1 MSETTLCDRAVI
13 RLSGETPRDFLQG
26 LVTNDVAGPLPVW
39 AGLLTPQ
46 GKALFD
52 FLVWADDADVLIDC
66 ERDAAAMLVRRLS
79 IYRLRRAITISVDES
94 CFVHW
99 SPDGVS
105 GVPDPR
111 GVALGRRWIAAD
123 RHGDASAAWRA
134 HRLSLGLTEGRAEL
148 GDGTTL
154 WLECNGERWNG
165 VSYAKGCYVGQENTA
180 RMHYRS
186 KVNRALTVVDA
197 ATDPGVAARVWY
209 SDLGK
214 AVVHERTS
222 PRDETPEP

>member
-1 MSETTLCDRAVI
+1 MSETTLCDRAVL
-13 RLSGETPRDFLQG
+13 RLSGETPRDFIQG

-52 FLVWADDADVLIDC
+52 FLIWAEGDDLLIDC
-66 ERDAAAMLVRRLS
+66 ARDAAAALVKRLS
-79 IYRLRRAITISVDES
+79 IYRLRRAITISIDEDR
-94 CFVHW
+94 FVHW
-99 SPDGVS
+99 SLFGDS
-105 GVPDPR
+105 GVADPR
-111 GVALGRRWIAAD
+111 GGALGRRWIAAD
-123 RHGDASAAWRA
+123 CNGDASAAWRA

-154 WLECNGERWNG
+154 WLECNAEGWNG
-165 VSYAKGCYVGQENTA
+165 VSYTKGCYVGQENTA

-186 KVNRALTVVDA
+186 KVNRALIVVDA
-197 ATDPGVAARVWY
+197 ATDPGPDARIWY
-209 SDLGK
+209 PALGR

-222 PRDETPEP
+222 PRDEPPEP